1 LIAVSAAKASAH
13 VRLVMPLSVPARYA
27 LPLEIQGGLL
37 LGLIL
42 GVDDLHGGPTVGR
55 VEAGALTQAGVV
67 AVELSSPA
75 APAD

>member
-1 LIAVSAAKASAH
+1 LASFGE
-13 VRLVMPLSVPARYA
+13 
-27 LPLEIQGGLL
+27 LEIQGGLL

-55 VEAGALTQAGVV
+55 VEAGALAQTGVV

>member
-1 LIAVSAAKASAH
+1 
-13 VRLVMPLSVPARYA
+13 LVMPLSLPARYA
-27 LPLEIQGGLL
+27 LASIGELEIQGVLL

-67 AVELSSPA
+67 AVERSSSA